1 MRRGILVCLSALA
14 IVLTVAVRPAGAQS
28 RDERDVRA
36 VLDRVFQTFNSVDEK
51 VAKQVFAEFSATAGP
66 IYPPFLPTASS
77 TAELERHLSEVLA
90 QASARKFQVTSGP
103 NIRVERNLAWAAF
116 TWRSDMTMKDGSQG
130 SYDGRTTL
138 AFRKEGRNWRITHV
152 HSSLPARMPPTA
164 SALKQEGQA
173 VIQVERAAW
182 EALKN
187 KDLNAL
193 SDYFTENSSLFS
205 QGQAYRTS
213 GRTDLL
219 RGLENWIN
227 QGELRSYQMLDPQ
240 VEVVGDT
247 AVLTYYFTAVE
258 VRGGKDYNR
267 AGKVSLVFVKQGR
280 KWRVLHEHVSTN

>member
-1 MRRGILVCLSALA
+1 MRRGILVCFSVLTLG
-14 IVLTVAVRPAGAQS
+14 LTVAVRPAGAQS

-51 VAKQVFAEFSATAGP
+51 VAKQVFAEFSATASP
-66 IYPPFLPTASS
+66 IYPPFLPSVGS

-90 QASARKFQVTSGP
+90 QASARKFQTTSGP

-116 TWRSDMTMKDGSQG
+116 TWRSEISMKDGSQA
-130 SYDGRTTL
+130 SYDGRTTV

-152 HSSLPARMPPTA
+152 HSSLPARMPPSA
-164 SALKQEGQA
+164 SALKLEGQA

-182 EALKN
+182 EALKS

-193 SDYFTENSSLFS
+193 SDYFSENASRFS

-213 GRTDLL
+213 GRADLL
-219 RGLENWIN
+219 RELENWIS

-247 AVLTYYFTAVE
+247 AVLTYYFTVAE
-258 VRGGKDYNR
+258 VRGGKDYKR
-267 AGKVSLVFVKQGR
+267 AGKVSLVFVKQGG